1 MKGYWHVVALSAG
14 MSALSTILMNNWFMI
29 GFLLWLFYLFY
40 TGRLEKIP
48 LITAMAFLVFFTF
61 YIPSKV
67 GVPHPENIQKQPAKD
82 ITLEGQ
88 LVSPVKMDDHKVEF
102 ILQLD
107 DSNQQIMILHFP
119 DRSHSL
125 EPIDKEHSV
134 KHGAICQV
142 TGELQIPDEGRNPG
156 QFDYRGYLQGQ
167 GITYQLVIE
176 SMSHIECSGSS
187 LLNIV
192 FDIRN
197 DLINFSSENRSQE
210 TAAWLNALVLGDDS
224 LLDEEII
231 ELFQRWSLSHLLAIS
246 GLHIGII
253 ISVLYFMLIKL
264 NMVTRERAQWIM
276 AVFLP
281 LYALL
286 AGGQPS
292 VWRASLMALF
302 IIILTKLR
310 IKMSISDG
318 LSLIFIVLMVMDK
331 YIVYQIGFQLSFIV
345 TFGLILSRAILKK
358 PTSFFFQVLQIS
370 FISQMMILPLQM
382 NYFANF
388 QPLSILLNI
397 LVVPYFSLIVIPLMF
412 FLLLLSFIPL
422 GIVHV
427 VDLLFTYMQ
436 SAFIQ
441 LLLQVDK
448 FASFPLKIGDM
459 PVLMTVI
466 YYALFIMLM
475 INLQSERNNR
485 AFTYGLLL
493 VSLLVFLGIRPYLSP
508 IGTITMLDIGQ
519 GDAFVVELPYRKG
532 VMFID
537 AGSTVNFDH
546 IEPNKRVYKQVIKP
560 YLDSRGITEIDAILL
575 SHEHIDHVGSVSF
588 MLEDM
593 RVEEIIISKYY
604 EINEQTESF
613 WKSYGTDIRKVDM
626 DDHITIAGQFFHVL
640 APSHDVSANEN
651 SLVLYTSFG
660 GKQWLFTGDIGKS
673 TEKKMISDYKNL
685 TVDVLKVAHHG
696 SNTSTDLDFIQQTN
710 PTYALISAGVNNRY
724 GHPDPEVLTTLEE
737 EKVIIFRTDEHGA
750 VQFEYKN
757 KEGTFSPFLP

>member
-1 MKGYWHVVALSAG
+1 
-14 MSALSTILMNNWFMI
+14 
-29 GFLLWLFYLFY
+29 
-40 TGRLEKIP
+40 
-48 LITAMAFLVFFTF
+48 MAFLVFFTF

-67 GVPHPENIQKQPAKD
+67 EVSHPQDFQKQFAKD
-82 ITLEGQ
+82 ITIEGQ
-88 LVSPVKMDDHKVEF
+88 LVSPIKMDDDKVEF
-102 ILQLD
+102 ILEVD
-107 DSNQQIMILHFP
+107 DADQHIMILHFP
-119 DRSHSL
+119 TSSS
-125 EPIDKEHSV
+125 ETIDMKDHV
-134 KHGAICQV
+134 KHGATCQV
-142 TGELQIPDEGRNPG
+142 TGELQIPDEARNPG
-156 QFDYRGYLQGQ
+156 QFDYRGYLQSQ
-167 GITYQLVIE
+167 GISYQLVMD
-176 SMSHIECSGSS
+176 SMNQIECTGSS

-197 DLINFSSENRSQE
+197 DLISLSAEKRSKE

-224 LLDEEII
+224 LLDEETI

-253 ISVLYFMLIKL
+253 IAVIYFMLIKL
-264 NMVTRERAQWIM
+264 NIVTKERAQSIM

-302 IIILTKLR
+302 IIILAKLR
-310 IKMSISDG
+310 IKMSVSDS
-318 LSLIFIVLMVMDK
+318 LSLVFIVLMVLDK

-370 FISQMMILPLQM
+370 FISQMMILPLQI

-388 QPLSILLNI
+388 QPLSILLNL

-412 FLLLLSFIPL
+412 FLLVLSFIPL

-427 VDLLFTYMQ
+427 LDLLFTYMQ

-441 LLLQVDK
+441 LLLQVDT
-448 FASFPLKIGDM
+448 FASFPLMIGEM
-459 PVLMTVI
+459 PVLMAVI
-466 YYALFIMLM
+466 YYVLFILLM

-493 VSLLVFLGIRPYLSP
+493 VSLLVFIGIRPYLSS

-537 AGSTVNFDH
+537 AGSTIDFDH
-546 IEPNKRVYKQVIKP
+546 IEPNKRVYKQIIKP
-560 YLDSRGITEIDAILL
+560 YLDSRGITELDAILL
-575 SHEHIDHVGSVSF
+575 SHEHIDHVGSVPF

-593 RVEEIIISKYY
+593 KVKEIVISNYY
-604 EINEQTESF
+604 DILEQTELL
-613 WKSYGTDIRKVDM
+613 WESYGTDIRKVDM
-626 DDHITIAGQFFHVL
+626 DDRITIAGQFFHVL

-673 TEKKMISDYKNL
+673 TEQKIISDYTNL
-685 TVDVLKVAHHG
+685 SVDVLKVAHHG
-696 SNTSTDLDFIQQTN
+696 SNTSTDHDFIQQTK
-710 PTYALISAGVNNRY
+710 PTYALLSAGINNRY
-724 GHPDPEVLTTLEE
+724 GHPDSEVLTTLEDE
-737 EKVIIFRTDEHGA
+737 NVIIFRTDEQGA

-757 KEGTFSPFLP
+757 NAGTFSSFLP